1 GRACSAAGGRG
12 RVRCC
17 AVAVVRCAP
26 VWRLDTGAER
36 RSAWRACG
44 GAGGAVCGGVWWQ
57 LCAVL
62 RCGGSTPVLSAEVQ
76 RSWAVGGWLRV
87 GKWPRAGAGGRAQRS
102 ELLPDCGSCGRC
114 SSEGFPEEGACGDWP
129 SAGSDGS
136 IEPASPND
144 REPCGRGA
152 PEVSSCS

>member
-1 GRACSAAGGRG
+1 RRHTRSKRDWSSDVCSSD
-12 RVRCC
+12 
-17 AVAVVRCAP
+17 
-26 VWRLDTGAER
+26 L
-36 RSAWRACG
+36 
-44 GAGGAVCGGVWWQ
+44 

-87 GKWPRAGAGGRAQRS
+87 GKRPRAGAGGRAQRS

-136 IEPASPND
+136 IEPASPKD

-152 PEVSSCS
+152 PEVSSCSGAPAGLPKLGRPARPGAVGVGVLGAG